1 MPLKVWSHILL
12 VGISVAL
19 IVVFIVMR
27 IKGAVYASSSN
38 LLIWTAEV
46 TAWVVMLVIGLLSL
60 RQVCIKENKR
70 WSRRRDSR

>member
-27 IKGAVYASSSN
+27 IKGAVYACEPN

-70 WSRRRDSR
+70 RSRRHDSR